1 MYLPL
6 CHSARR
12 DFASGFGVTVFRSR
26 FTSLSVSRPS
36 GDRASPRHLR
46 ERNCTSTAPKL
57 SKTLRS
63 RPFIPDGFRHFE
75 GTDRSFAMYVAL
87 LGRHRAR
94 CLTVRLP
101 MPPVRP
107 VRETFASY
115 GSRQRDIM
123 GKVHFAS
130 STAHSP
136 WTALRVRWVPLYC
149 FPTLSLGAFAVSP
162 RPGVPSF
169 PGFRLLC
176 PI

>member
-1 MYLPL
+1 MWG
-6 CHSARR
+6 SAR
-12 DFASGFGVTVFRSR
+12 
-26 FTSLSVSRPS
+26 
-36 GDRASPRHLR
+36 
-46 ERNCTSTAPKL
+46 TAYQP
-57 SKTLRS
+57 
-63 RPFIPDGFRHFE
+63 
-75 GTDRSFAMYVAL
+75 AL

-115 GSRQRDIM
+115 GSRARDIM

-130 STAHSP
+130 STEHSP

-149 FPTLSLGAFAVSP
+149 VTTLSLGAFAVSP
-162 RPGVPSF
+162 RPSVPSF
-169 PGFRLLC
+169 PAFRLLY